1 MKAIMTATLLALAVT
16 TAGAEEGMNSVNDML
31 PYCKLTYEQ
40 ATKRGTFTTAQWGRC
55 MGLIEGASILL
66 TMRKDGIVETTIDA
80 LCAEIP
86 PGVKKEQA
94 MRVVV
99 RYADQH
105 PNQIRRS
112 LLLLAVDALHE
123 AWPCSS
129 TEFDKR
135 FRGGK

>member
-1 MKAIMTATLLALAVT
+1 MD
-16 TAGAEEGMNSVNDML
+16 GVNYML

-40 ATKRGTFTTAQWGRC
+40 AAKRGTFTTAQWGRC
-55 MGLIEGASILL
+55 LGLIEGASILL
-66 TMRKDGIVETTIDA
+66 TLRKDGIVETTIDA
-80 LCAEIP
+80 LCADIP
-86 PGVKKEQA
+86 PGVEKEQA